1 MTVQPYYAAYAAAHG
16 RTPETSGW
24 GSSGPRSTPS
34 TGTAPTAPARP
45 QSTSD
50 RNNKNPMTG
59 DGMWNKAG
67 RKHYRHESGAEITY
81 DGNAWCWRIVGQ
93 ARGYATLGIAKYE
106 VERMVTA

>member
-1 MTVQPYYAAYAAAHG
+1 MNLLQEVVARPGAFA
-16 RTPETSGW
+16 RR
-24 GSSGPRSTPS
+24 SGPCTFFPGGEIFLRPLDVV
-34 TGTAPTAPARP
+34 TGLWLDNDM
-45 QSTSD
+45 SD